1 MPKTWN
7 DIEKNMKALTPEE
20 SAEIDLRVEIV
31 SQIVMARKKSKLS
44 QRGLSKESGIPQA
57 VIARFERGNTD
68 PRLMTMLRILRPL
81 GYKLTIAPIE
91 KEITDI

>member
-7 DIEKNMKALTPEE
+7 DIEENMKALTLEE

-31 SQIVMARKKSKLS
+31 SQIVMARKNGGLS
-44 QRGLSKESGIPQA
+44 QRGLSEKSGIPQA

-68 PRLMTMLRILRPL
+68 PRLMTLLRILRPL
-81 GYKLTIAPIE
+81 GYKLTITQIE
-91 KEITDI
+91 KT